1 MSDRYLLDASAVLA
15 LIGDEPG
22 ADRVLPLL
30 ARSAI
35 TAINLAEVV
44 KKLRERGVPLEEVAA
59 SVSDLQIP
67 LQGVPA
73 DVQQAVQLGQLAAT
87 GRAFGLSLGDAVC
100 LGGRVVRTDC
110 CDSRAAMG
118 RSGPG
123 RENTYHPLEPRRS
136 SVSAGRR
143 FLDARRARFQGPVP
157 GRLATGCRLTICPT

>member
-59 SVSDLQIP
+59 TVSDLQIP
-67 LQGVPA
+67 LKGGPA
-73 DVQQAVQLGQLAAT
+73 DLQQAIQLGELAAT

-100 LGGRVVRTDC
+100 LAV
-110 CDSRAAMG
+110 AAW
-118 RSGPG
+118 SGLTAVTA
-123 RENTYHPLEPRRS
+123 ERRW
-136 SVSAGRR
+136 AAA
-143 FLDARRARFQGPVP
+143 FPDAKI
-157 GRLATGCRLTICPT
+157 LTIR